1 MKTSARVGRASS
13 SETLHACALC
23 MRLPSAE
30 LKKRASLAAPCCAC
44 CACTA
49 AASVSMAES
58 LLLLVLLLGSGPGA
72 VLSVLLLLGT
82 ELDAAL
88 SRLLLEELSE
98 LLELR

>member
-1 MKTSARVGRASS
+1 
-13 SETLHACALC
+13 

-30 LKKRASLAAPCCAC
+30 LKKRANLAALRCAC
-44 CACTA
+44 CACAA

-58 LLLLVLLLGSGPGA
+58 LLQLALLSVSGPGA
-72 VLSVLLLLGT
+72 VLSVLLLLGM